1 MELEQIR
8 KILAEQ
14 FSMNEDDITMDTSF
28 TEDIGA
34 DSLDLV
40 ELVMALEQ
48 EFDLEID
55 DDEVEKIKNRGYN
68 AMEYYISSEKVRSV
82 IDKLN
87 SGIGNEVFSDI
98 ADYLLGHADHKDSY
112 MCLADFDAYIDAY
125 EKMDKI
131 LLDFWL

>member
-1 MELEQIR
+1 MELEQIK

-28 TEDIGA
+28 AEDIGA

-55 DDEVEKIKNRGYN
+55 DEEVENIKTVGDAVR
-68 AMEYYISSEKVRSV
+68 YIK
-82 IDKLN
+82 DK
-87 SGIGNEVFSDI
+87 
-98 ADYLLGHADHKDSY
+98 A
-112 MCLADFDAYIDAY
+112 
-125 EKMDKI
+125 
-131 LLDFWL
+131 

>member
-40 ELVMALEQ
+40 ELVMAL
-48 EFDLEID
+48 
-55 DDEVEKIKNRGYN
+55 
-68 AMEYYISSEKVRSV
+68 
-82 IDKLN
+82 
-87 SGIGNEVFSDI
+87 
-98 ADYLLGHADHKDSY
+98 
-112 MCLADFDAYIDAY
+112 
-125 EKMDKI
+125 
-131 LLDFWL
+131 

>member
-1 MELEQIR
+1 MVYYITVRVHIYGVLTINNALGKEDYIMELEQIR

-48 EFDLEID
+48 EFDIEID
-55 DDEVEKIKNRGYN
+55 DDEVENIKTVGDAVR
-68 AMEYYISSEKVRSV
+68 YIK
-82 IDKLN
+82 DK
-87 SGIGNEVFSDI
+87 
-98 ADYLLGHADHKDSY
+98 A
-112 MCLADFDAYIDAY
+112 
-125 EKMDKI
+125 
-131 LLDFWL
+131 

>member
-48 EFDLEID
+48 EFDIEID
-55 DDEVEKIKNRGYN
+55 DDEVENIKTVGDAVR
-68 AMEYYISSEKVRSV
+68 YIK
-82 IDKLN
+82 DK
-87 SGIGNEVFSDI
+87 
-98 ADYLLGHADHKDSY
+98 A
-112 MCLADFDAYIDAY
+112 
-125 EKMDKI
+125 
-131 LLDFWL
+131 

>member
-1 MELEQIR
+1 MELEQIK

-14 FSMNEDDITMDTSF
+14 FSMSEDDVTMDTSF

-55 DDEVEKIKNRGYN
+55 DDEVEKIKTVGDAVR
-68 AMEYYISSEKVRSV
+68 YIK
-82 IDKLN
+82 DK
-87 SGIGNEVFSDI
+87 
-98 ADYLLGHADHKDSY
+98 A
-112 MCLADFDAYIDAY
+112 
-125 EKMDKI
+125 
-131 LLDFWL
+131 

>member
-48 EFDLEID
+48 EFDIEID
-55 DDEVEKIKNRGYN
+55 DDQVENIKTVGDAVR
-68 AMEYYISSEKVRSV
+68 YIK
-82 IDKLN
+82 DK
-87 SGIGNEVFSDI
+87 
-98 ADYLLGHADHKDSY
+98 A
-112 MCLADFDAYIDAY
+112 
-125 EKMDKI
+125 
-131 LLDFWL
+131 

>member
-14 FSMNEDDITMDTSF
+14 FSLNEADINEDTSF

-48 EFDLEID
+48 EFDVEID
-55 DDEVEKIKNRGYN
+55 DDEIENIKTVGDAVR
-68 AMEYYISSEKVRSV
+68 YIK
-82 IDKLN
+82 DK
-87 SGIGNEVFSDI
+87 
-98 ADYLLGHADHKDSY
+98 A
-112 MCLADFDAYIDAY
+112 
-125 EKMDKI
+125 
-131 LLDFWL
+131 

>member
-48 EFDLEID
+48 EFDIEID
-55 DDEVEKIKNRGYN
+55 DDQVENIKTVGDAVR
-68 AMEYYISSEKVRSV
+68 YIK
-82 IDKLN
+82 DK
-87 SGIGNEVFSDI
+87 
-98 ADYLLGHADHKDSY
+98 A
-112 MCLADFDAYIDAY
+112 
-125 EKMDKI
+125 
-131 LLDFWL
+131 WL